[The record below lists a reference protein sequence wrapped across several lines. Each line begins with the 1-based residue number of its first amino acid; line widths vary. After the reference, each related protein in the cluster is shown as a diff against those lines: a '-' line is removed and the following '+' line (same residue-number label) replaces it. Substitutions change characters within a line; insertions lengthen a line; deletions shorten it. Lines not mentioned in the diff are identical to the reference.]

1 VSEGF
6 AGRREDARLL
16 KGEGRYT
23 ADWNFPGQLYGAFL
37 RSDRSH
43 AFLEKIDAG
52 KAKTAP
58 GVVAIFTG
66 EDVKHFKTPP
76 PQVKAPGR
84 GGVPIKVPERPTLA
98 RERVRYVGQELALV
112 VAASPAAAQDA
123 LELIEVDYREL
134 PVVVNGAAALAP
146 GAPQLHDSVPGNL
159 AYDFEYGNEAAANEA
174 FARAAHV
181 TRLTL
186 ESTRVSGNPMEPKAC
201 VAVHRPADD
210 SYDVYASSQGL
221 SMMLPNLAAITGTP
235 LERIRLHAHDVGGG
249 FGIRSQAYPEY
260 CALMHAARALGR
272 PVKWV
277 GSRFE
282 TIVSDHH
289 GRAAELSGEL
299 ALDRDGR
306 FLALRL
312 SWICNSG
319 AYLSQ
324 AGPIINTVNPSTH
337 AINAYRFPALYGRH
351 RLALTNTTPITA
363 YRGAGRPNVSY
374 LIERLVDEAA
384 RETGIDRIEL
394 RRRNLIPEDAFPY
407 KTPAGSTYDSGDP
420 PGYLAD
426 ALRFSNWDGFASR
439 RDLSRRSG
447 KLRGI
452 GCAVFVEPSG
462 GSSHGE
468 EQAAIKFGESGNPS
482 LYVLSGPSGQGHETM
497 FADLVARE
505 LGISPE
511 SISVRPSDPEGPKLI
526 GGGTVGSRSMMAH
539 GGALVA
545 TARAVV
551 KKGLDFAARELEVAA
566 PDIEFRDGKYRVKGT
581 DLSLSFQE
589 IARRYRHELDT
600 LQGIAAPLA
609 FPGGAH
615 VAEVEIDPETGVIE
629 IVDYVAVDDC
639 GRTLNEVLLH
649 GQIFGGIVQ
658 GAGQVL
664 LEHCVYDSSGQILT
678 GSFMDYA
685 MPKPEILRGARLYEH
700 NVPSPTNLL
709 GAKGAGEAGTTGAIP
724 ALANAVIDA
733 LRPLG
738 IHHLDFPYSPA
749 RIWQAIASADEGAG
763 EHQRAMVEGSQSAS
777 AGKSTSS
784 ASLARSA
791 MTNGITPR

>member
-1 VSEGF
+1 MSAKF

-23 ADWNFPGQLYGAFL
+23 ADWNFPGQVYGAFL
-37 RSDRSH
+37 RSDRAH
-43 AFLEKIDAG
+43 ALLKKVDTG
-52 KAKTAP
+52 KAKAMP
-58 GVVAIFTG
+58 GMLAIFTG

-76 PQVKAPGR
+76 PQVKFPGR

-98 RERVRYVGQELALV
+98 RDRVRYVGQEVALV
-112 VAASPAAAQDA
+112 VATSPAAAQDA
-123 LELIEVDYREL
+123 VEAIEVDYEEL
-134 PVVVNGAAALAP
+134 PVVVDGFQALEA

-159 AYDFEYGNEAAANEA
+159 AFDFEYGSEQAAAEA
-174 FARAAHV
+174 FAKAAHV

-186 ESTRVSGNPMEPKAC
+186 DSTRVSGNPMEPKAC
-201 VAVHRPADD
+201 VAVYQPRDD
-210 SYDVYASSQGL
+210 SYDVYASSQGI
-221 SMMLPNLAAITGTP
+221 SMMRPNFAAITGTP
-235 LERIRLHAHDVGGG
+235 MERVRLHAHDVGGG

-260 CALMHAARALGR
+260 CALMHAAKVLGK

-289 GRAAELSGEL
+289 GRAAELTGEL

-306 FLALRL
+306 FIGLRL
-312 SWICNSG
+312 AWICNSG

-324 AGPIINTVNPSTH
+324 AGPIINTINPSTH
-337 AINAYRFPALYGRH
+337 AINVYRIPALYGRH

-394 RRRNLIPEDAFPY
+394 RRRNLIPKEAFPY
-407 KTPAGSTYDSGDP
+407 KTPQGSTYDSGNP
-420 PGYLAD
+420 PGYLDD
-426 ALRFSNWDGFASR
+426 ALRFSEWSSFGSR
-439 RDLSRRSG
+439 RDEAKKRG

-462 GSSHGE
+462 GSSHPH

-482 LYVLSGPSGQGHETM
+482 LYVLSGPSGQGHETV
-497 FADLVARE
+497 FTELVAKE
-505 LGISPE
+505 LGIDVD
-511 SISVRPSDPEGPKLI
+511 SVELRASDPNGPALE
-526 GGGTVGSRSMMAH
+526 GGGTVGSRSTMAH
-539 GGALVA
+539 GSALVA

-551 KKGLDFAARELEVAA
+551 KKGLDLAAQELEVAA
-566 PDIEFRDGKYRVKGT
+566 ADLEFSGGKYRVKGT
-581 DLSLSFQE
+581 DVSIGFQE
-589 IARRYRHELDT
+589 VARRYTSQLDT
-600 LQGIAAPLA
+600 IEGIKAPLS

-615 VAEVEIDPETGVIE
+615 VAEVEIDPDTGVID
-629 IVDYVAVDDC
+629 IVNYVAVDDC
-639 GRTLNEVLLH
+639 GRVINHTLLE
-649 GQIFGGIVQ
+649 GQTFGGIVQ
-658 GAGQVL
+658 GIGQVL
-664 LEHCVYDSSGQILT
+664 LEHCVYDESGQLLT

-685 MPKPEILRGARLYEH
+685 MPRPEMLTGAKLYEH
-700 NVPSPTNLL
+700 CVPSPTNLL

-724 ALANAVIDA
+724 TLANAVIDA

-749 RIWQAIASADEGAG
+749 RVWEAI
-763 EHQRAMVEGSQSAS
+763 
-777 AGKSTSS
+777 K
-784 ASLARSA
+784 RS
-791 MTNGITPR
+791 GTPAA